1 MRILLITLTLIVLSS
16 CKPETPSI
24 SFVALG
30 DAPYHTEGYPSLESL
45 IKKVNTT
52 KPSLI
57 IHTGDTHG
65 HYTCD
70 NTTIDNLRRYMN
82 DFVAPV
88 LYTPGDNEWTDCG
101 STKVGTFDP
110 LERLNYLR
118 QTHFKDGKTLG
129 TYPET
134 VINQKKDGYP
144 ENARLIKN
152 NIGFITLHVVGSN
165 NNFIQSDMK
174 AMKEFFAR
182 NKANLAWLKESFVAL
197 KEADSIVVALHA
209 DMFERIDTS
218 FLLIKSTTFKFLGNP
233 LSPFGRT
240 NRSPFRDIGMAL
252 GKYSSEFK
260 KPVLLL
266 HGDSHIH
273 EIYQPFKKNHPYL
286 HAIEVYGHPHLA
298 AIEIAVR
305 PGSKQPFQVNRVFS
319 PY

>member
-24 SFVALG
+24 SFVAFG

-45 IKKVNTT
+45 IKKVNTAE
-52 KPSLI
+52 PSLI

-70 NTTIDNLRRYMN
+70 NATMDNLRSYMN
-82 DFVAPV
+82 DFKAPV
-88 LYTPGDNEWTDCG
+88 LYTPGDNEWTDCK
-101 STKVGTFDP
+101 STKVGTFEP

-118 QTHFKDGKTLG
+118 QTHFKNGKTLG
-129 TYPET
+129 SLPEK
-134 VINQKKDGYP
+134 VINQNKDGYP

-165 NNFIQSDMK
+165 NNFIQSDIK

-182 NKANLAWLKESFVAL
+182 NKANLAWLNESFAEL
-197 KEADSIVVALHA
+197 EEADAIVVALHA
-209 DMFERIDTS
+209 DMFERIDAS
-218 FLLIKSTTFKFLGNP
+218 FLLIKSTTFKFRGNP
-233 LSPFGRT
+233 L
-240 NRSPFRDIGMAL
+240 SPFRDIGMAL
-252 GKYSSEFK
+252 GKYSSKFK

-273 EIYQPFKKNHPYL
+273 EIYQPFKKSHPYL

-305 PGSKQPFQVNRVFS
+305 PKSKQPFQVNRVFS

>member
-24 SFVALG
+24 SFVAFG

-70 NTTIDNLRRYMN
+70 NATMDNLRSYMN
-82 DFVAPV
+82 DFKAPV
-88 LYTPGDNEWTDCG
+88 LYTPGDNEWTDCK
-101 STKVGTFDP
+101 STKVGTFEP

-118 QTHFKDGKTLG
+118 QTHFKNGKTLG
-129 TYPET
+129 SLPEK
-134 VINQKKDGYP
+134 VINQNKDGYP

-152 NIGFITLHVVGSN
+152 NIGFITVHVVGSN
-165 NNFIQSDMK
+165 NNFITSDVE

-182 NKANLAWLKESFVAL
+182 NKANLAWLKESFAEL
-197 KEADSIVVALHA
+197 EETDAIVVALHA

-218 FLLIKSTTFKFLGNP
+218 FLLIKSSTFKFRGTP
-233 LSPFGRT
+233 LQPFGRAD
-240 NRSPFRDIGMAL
+240 RSPFHEIGLAI
-252 GKYSSEFK
+252 GKYSSKLE

-273 EIYQPFKKNHPYL
+273 EIYQPFKKSHPYL
-286 HAIEVYGHPHLA
+286 HVIQVYGHPHLA

-305 PGSKQPFQVNRVFS
+305 PGSKRPFQVDRVFS
-319 PY
+319 P